1 MEQVMNTKLK
11 EQLASIGGTYG
22 RAFVTGAVTAY
33 TLGKTSPSDFLKAGI
48 AAIIPLI
55 MRWVNPKDSFPN
67 KK

>member
-1 MEQVMNTKLK
+1 MNAKLK
-11 EQLASIGGTYG
+11 GQLESIGGTYG

-33 TLGKTSPSDFLKAGI
+33 TLGKTSPSDFLKAGL

-55 MRWVNPKDSFPN
+55 MRWVNPKDAFPN